1 MKTND
6 ILNRF
11 FNINRLAIFRCLC
24 KRCGIPIVYEDE
36 EIICCECKEKVF
48 FIDAPV
54 CRHCGIIIENRHR
67 ICGECIVKP
76 PIYRKHYSYSI
87 YDGSLKDLILL
98 FKYGEI
104 KKLKKLIGEYF
115 IEIFKRNICEEFDF
129 LIPVPADKK
138 RKREFDPVFEI
149 AKNISRSINTRLLA
163 DNLVK
168 RKPTEPQAGLSRSKR
183 LKNLDGV
190 FALKYPTILKGK
202 KILLIDDVYTTG
214 TTIKQCT
221 KCLVEAGADVVAMT
235 LARSM

>member
-1 MKTND
+1 LKYHD
-6 ILNRF
+6 ILSRC
-11 FNINRLAIFRCLC
+11 FNINLLSIFRCLC
-24 KRCGIPIVYEDE
+24 KRCGRVLVYEDE
-36 EIICCECKEKVF
+36 EIICRECKGKIF
-48 FIDAPV
+48 FIDAPA

-87 YDGSLKDLILL
+87 YDGSLKDVILL

-104 KKLKKLIGEYF
+104 KKLKKVISEYY
-115 IEIFKRNICEEFDF
+115 IEIFKRKVCEEFDF

-138 RKREFDPVFEI
+138 RKREFNPVLEI
-149 AKNISRSINTRLLA
+149 AKMISKRLNIKLLA

-168 RKPTEPQAGLSRSKR
+168 IKTTEPQAGLSRSKR
-183 LKNLDGV
+183 LKNLGGA
-190 FALKYPTILKGK
+190 FALKNPTGVKTK

-221 KCLVEAGADVVAMT
+221 KCLAEAGADVVAMT